1 MLFDISTNCT
11 VRQAKG
17 YSTTICSVVVHN
29 QGSIHLMLHKT
40 LYIQYLVFRAPR
52 NKRIGLIC
60 SRKLVPIH
68 IANTFSWAMTFPANH
83 KLPCLWMTSSHRS
96 STATSVEELRGNN
109 MESFCK
115 SCFYKSLAW
124 PTPSSHISCLL
135 IVSNYN
141 QNIMTKLTIF
151 WHIVLGKV
159 CLGQ

>member
-1 MLFDISTNCT
+1 MLFNISTNCT

-29 QGSIHLMLHKT
+29 QGSIRLMLHKT

-68 IANTFSWAMTFPANH
+68 IANTFLWAMTFPANH

-109 MESFCK
+109 MELFCK
-115 SCFYKSLAW
+115 SSISGVTNAVF
-124 PTPSSHISCLL
+124 SHFLL
-135 IVSNYN
+135 VDHFQLQSKHHDKVDNY
-141 QNIMTKLTIF
+141 F
-151 WHIVLGKV
+151 WRIVLGKV
-159 CLGQ
+159 CLG